1 MQTIVS
7 GNRWSVAGSKPS
19 PLHLLVLYKGII
31 MIVDIEDFLT
41 DEIIEKL
48 NTRLLPDLTIV
59 VNGDTLRYNGA
70 EWELL
75 DEKNKSAS

>member
-1 MQTIVS
+1 
-7 GNRWSVAGSKPS
+7 
-19 PLHLLVLYKGII
+19 

-41 DEIIEKL
+41 DEIIEEL